1 MTLNEVYV
9 TKMSHDLAGII
20 GTLRNT
26 AELAEIDA
34 DFMTEGLALLKNSA
48 GVLAARLKFFRA
60 LLGLD
65 TKIET
70 PIATAYLETIT
81 ATFHL
86 NGAIENRLSLAFVL
100 LATECL
106 LRGGTITFLP
116 NAVTF
121 SGETV
126 LLDSV
131 KENILLSKEQ
141 VFNPQYMAALWISE
155 WMKEN
160 NSVLHLDKTATQIT
174 FSFSAKE

>member
-26 AELAEIDA
+26 AELAEMDA

-81 ATFHL
+81 ATFHM
-86 NGAIENRLSLAFVL
+86 NGSVENRISLAFVL

-106 LRGGTITFLP
+106 LRGGTITLLP
-116 NAVTF
+116 ETVTF
-121 SGETV
+121 SGESIV
-126 LLDSV
+126 LDSIR
-131 KENILLSKEQ
+131 ENILLGHEQ
-141 VFNPQYMAALWISE
+141 VLNPQYMAALWISE

-160 NSVLHLDKTATQIT
+160 NKSLHIDKTATQIT